1 MARIYNFAIVRV
13 SPDPRRGELVNI
25 GIVVFLPRSLD
36 VRVLPSLSKV
46 HALHGELNL
55 AELYGLPDRLASYAK
70 IKRSVADRFALI
82 RNVGIVELSDLGQ
95 FRAADDNEYS
105 KIVDRLLT
113 NLVRPTLAAPEG
125 RETTNGL
132 YAQVKRAIKDAKL
145 LGRQLDD
152 IEKHKIVAQFPL
164 APAKGLY
171 ADFAGRNSVVYVTE
185 TIDFRV
191 NRGIQGPKF
200 NESAKATLVLREAA
214 RQFATSKRFLLYAAS
229 AQTESR
235 VQTHLTMLDE
245 FATDFVNFESAQDRG
260 RYVGVLAAAFGGELS
275 LS

>member
-25 GIVVFLPRSLD
+25 GIVVFLPHNLD

-46 HALHGELNL
+46 HALHGEFDLS
-55 AELYGLPDRLASYAK
+55 ELYGLPDRLASYAK

-82 RNVGIVELSDLGQ
+82 RSVGMIELSELGQ
-95 FRAADDNEYS
+95 FRAGDDEEYAR
-105 KIVDRLLT
+105 IVDRLLT
-113 NLVRPTLAAPEG
+113 NLVRPTLPPPDE
-125 RETTNGL
+125 REATTGL
-132 YAQVKRAIKDAKL
+132 YAQVKKVIKDAKL
-145 LGRQLDD
+145 LGRQADD
-152 IEKHKIVAQFPL
+152 IDKHKIVPRFPL

-200 NESAKATLVLREAA
+200 NESAKATLVMREAA
-214 RQFATSKRFLLYAAS
+214 HQYASSKRFLLYAAS
-229 AQTESR
+229 TKIESR
-235 VQTHLTMLDE
+235 VQPHLTMLAE
-245 FATDFVNFESAQDRG
+245 FATDFLNFESAQDRG
-260 RYVGVLAAAFGGELS
+260 RYVGALAAAFGGELP
-275 LS
+275 LT